1 MWELPPRVLGPILI
15 VELTALALVVT
26 SAISTPAPSS
36 VDARNAAVIIGLG
49 LAHAELVI
57 GVERVRR
64 RVTQANHVDLSSV
77 WTFAGAVVLPP
88 WLAAL
93 VAVCL
98 QGHLWLRT
106 GRPRLLLYRQCFT
119 AATVVLACL
128 AASAV
133 LAGRPSQLSD
143 VDLPLLMLALL
154 IYTTVNSGLIAGAI
168 ALSTPQPDVT
178 KVFGQWDDNLL
189 EIATLSL
196 GGLTAVALLINPWLA
211 LLVLPPLLVLHRA
224 VLVRHLQEAAS
235 TDSKTGLLNAATW
248 HARVEKELRR
258 RSRDERSCAVLVLDL
273 DHFKNVNDAHG
284 HLAGDKVLAA
294 VAEMLRGETRQ
305 HDLVGRFGGEEFVV
319 FIGDVGGDGE
329 LERIAERIR
338 RRVGAML
345 VEIPTPDGPLTV
357 AGLSVS
363 IGAAL
368 FPHHGADV
376 QGLLRVADSALYA
389 AKRAGRN
396 VVRIGPLPPTQ
407 PYVVP

>member
-1 MWELPPRVLGPILI
+1 
-15 VELTALALVVT
+15 
-26 SAISTPAPSS
+26 
-36 VDARNAAVIIGLG
+36 
-49 LAHAELVI
+49 
-57 GVERVRR
+57 
-64 RVTQANHVDLSSV
+64 
-77 WTFAGAVVLPP
+77 
-88 WLAAL
+88 
-93 VAVCL
+93 
-98 QGHLWLRT
+98 LWLRT

-133 LAGRPSQLSD
+133 LAGEPSVLSD
-143 VDLPLLMLALL
+143 VSLPLLLLALL
-154 IYTTVNSGLIAGAI
+154 IYTVVNSGLIAGAI
-168 ALSTPQPDVT
+168 ALSTPQLDVT
-178 KVFGQWDDNLL
+178 KIFGRWDDNLL

-211 LLVLPPLLVLHRA
+211 LLVLPPLLVLHNA

-248 HARVEKELRR
+248 HGRVEKELKRG
-258 RSRDERSCAVLVLDL
+258 SRHERSCAVLVLDL

-294 VAEMLRGETRQ
+294 IAEMLRSETRQ
-305 HDLVGRFGGEEFVV
+305 RDLVGRFGGEEFVV
-319 FIGDVGGDGE
+319 FLADLDGEDE
-329 LERIAERIR
+329 LERVAERIR
-338 RRVGAML
+338 RHVAAMP
-345 VEIPTPDGPLTV
+345 VEIPTPDGPLSV

-368 FPHHGADV
+368 FPYHGADV

-396 VVRIGPLPPTQ
+396 VVRIGPLPPAQ
-407 PYVVP
+407 PLPSSAPVE